1 MSKTPPPEIKR
12 SPEVYNYQN
21 KFTLNKGDKV
31 EITSKSYY
39 EDGNGVRH
47 RSGIS
52 GIYTFVCAVAQGILV
67 RENNKLA
74 SIFVYLGPDRD
85 LELTGT
91 KLRAHVLKLPKVK
104 KKKP

>member
-67 RENNKLA
+67 RENNKTA
-74 SIFVYLGPDRD
+74 TIFVFLGEERK
-85 LELTGT
+85 LELTGSVL
-91 KLRAHVLKLPKVK
+91 KPHVLKLPKVK